1 MELFDLTRPLTAGMP
16 VLPGDPPVV
25 VERVLSYE
33 THGYAV
39 SRICLGSHTGTHLDA
54 PRHFFPAGATLDQYP
69 AERFVRPGVLLDVRP
84 ETGGR
89 AGRQAAAGGPERGP
103 RSTDDCADGPAML
116 EPERLSRLLRNAYLQ
131 PGDFVLLW
139 TQGALL
145 SLAGAQLLLEAGA
158 GLVGT
163 DGPSLD
169 EAPYPVHRLLL
180 GHDVL
185 IAENLCGLR
194 RLGTGPFTCA
204 FLPLA
209 VAEADGAPVR
219 AVAWR

>member
-1 MELFDLTRPLTAGMP
+1 MEIFDLTRPLTAGMP
-16 VLPGDPPVV
+16 VLPGDPPVTL
-25 VERVLSYE
+25 ERVRSHE
-33 THGYAV
+33 ADGYMV
-39 SRICLGSHTGTHLDA
+39 SRICLGSHSGTHLDA
-54 PRHFFPAGATLDQYP
+54 PRHFFSAGATLDRYP

-84 ETGGR
+84 
-89 AGRQAAAGGPERGP
+89 AP
-103 RSTDDCADGPAML
+103 RSDPDHGPHAGDSALGPTMIDPL
-116 EPERLSRLLRNAYLQ
+116 RLSGLLRDAPLQ

-139 TQGALL
+139 TEGALL
-145 SLAGAQLLLEAGA
+145 SLAGALLLLEAGT

-169 EAPYPVHRLLL
+169 EEPYPVHRLLL

-185 IAENLCGLR
+185 IAENLCGLE
-194 RLGTGPFTCA
+194 RLGPGMVTCA

-219 AVAWR
+219 AIAWR